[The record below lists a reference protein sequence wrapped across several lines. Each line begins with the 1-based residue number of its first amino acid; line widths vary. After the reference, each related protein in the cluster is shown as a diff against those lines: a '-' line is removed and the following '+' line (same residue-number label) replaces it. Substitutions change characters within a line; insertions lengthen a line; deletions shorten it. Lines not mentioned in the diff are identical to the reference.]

1 MALTAAEYLA
11 QLQALL
17 PPGAAW
23 RRDAGSA
30 LTELLAALA
39 EELAHIDQRVDAL
52 LAESDPRTT
61 YELLAD
67 WERVAGLPDP
77 CTPADAS
84 IEARRLSL
92 VQRLT
97 MLGGASRQ
105 YFIDLAAALGYP
117 GATVTEFRPFTC
129 ASECEDSLTQA
140 PDWPHTWQL
149 NLAETRITNMTCVSA
164 CNAALRAWGDFTI
177 ECVVRRL
184 RPAQTHVLF
193 AYGA

>member
-1 MALTAAEYLA
+1 MALTTAEYLA

-23 RRDAGSA
+23 RRDADSA
-30 LTELLAALA
+30 LTEFLNALA
-39 EELAHIDQRVDAL
+39 EELARIDQRVDVL
-52 LAESDPRTT
+52 LNESDPRTT
-61 YELLAD
+61 YELLTD

-77 CTPADAS
+77 CTPAEAS
-84 IEARRLSL
+84 IEERRLSL

-105 YFIDLAAALGYP
+105 YFIDLAASLGYP

-129 ASECEDSLTQA
+129 VSDCNDSLTQP
-140 PDWPHTWQL
+140 PDWPRTWQL
-149 NLAETRITNMTCVSA
+149 NLPEARITNMTCVSA
-164 CNAALRAWGDFTI
+164 CNSALRSWGDFTI

>member
-1 MALTAAEYLA
+1 MALTLATQADYQAHLLALRPPGPAWATEDAHLAAAAAECA
-11 QLQALL
+11 REHNRA
-17 PPGAAW
+17 
-23 RRDAGSA
+23 
-30 LTELLAALA
+30 
-39 EELAHIDQRVDAL
+39 VDLVNEA
-52 LAESDPRTT
+52 DPRTT

-140 PDWPHTWQL
+140 PNWPHTWQL
-149 NLAETRITNMTCVSA
+149 NLAETRITNMTCTSA
-164 CNAALRAWGDFTI
+164 CNAALRSWGDFTI

>member
-23 RRDAGSA
+23 RRDEGSA
-30 LTELLAALA
+30 LTEFLNALA
-39 EELAHIDQRVDAL
+39 EELARIDQRIDAL
-52 LAESDPRTT
+52 LNEADPRTT

-84 IEARRLSL
+84 IEERRLSL

-105 YFIDLAAALGYP
+105 YFIDLAASLGYP

-129 ASECEDSLTQA
+129 VSECEDSLTQP

-164 CNAALRAWGDFTI
+164 CNAALRSWGDFTI